1 MIIITSI
8 IIFAGCLG
16 GFANYHRYEIN
27 QQHKLFNLRRSL
39 LSGLVASATVPLFL
53 QMVSSN
59 LLAEAH
65 EPGGEYKYFI
75 FGGFCLIAAF
85 FSNRF
90 LQSVSDKVIQDLQQK
105 TTRIE
110 REALENR
117 EKVDVLIDDKTL
129 QTDLRSNLAAVS
141 IDIEPMLIQGKATDE
156 FLELFSSDT
165 YRFRTLGGM
174 SKELGIEE
182 DIAADILRELESKEL
197 VKGFTNTEGNRIF
210 SITKKGRKLVC
221 II

>member
-1 MIIITSI
+1 MILI

-16 GFANYHRYEIN
+16 GIANYHRYEIN
-27 QQHKLFNLRRSL
+27 QNYKFFNLRRSL

-59 LLAEAH
+59 LLSDAQQ
-65 EPGGEYKYFI
+65 PDGEYKFFI

-110 REALENR
+110 QETLENR

-129 QTDLRSNLAAVS
+129 QSDLRSNIAAIS
-141 IDIEPMLIQGKATDE
+141 EDIEPTLILDKATDE
-156 FLELFSSDT
+156 FLDLFSSDT
-165 YRFRTLGGM
+165 YRFRTLGGI
-174 SKELGIEE
+174 SKELGVEE
-182 DIAADILRELESKEL
+182 DLATDILKKLEADEL
-197 VKGFTNTEGNRIF
+197 VKGFTNTDGNRIF

-221 II
+221 MI